1 MVLAREAA
9 AAMEPERC
17 GVVLLAALGSS
28 LTARAPWSACEALQL
43 LHASGC
49 PADSG
54 AQVRVL
60 RDCAELSGWGAVA
73 DEAAAAAARGGIAP
87 DPQAGA
93 DPQQL
98 DISARS
104 RPYLGHISQEG
115 AALQQLVAAARSAA
129 SDAAASSTAAEEAA
143 TALEAL
149 LALRGCRDGGAAAS
163 KPRRSGALDAA
174 EQRQRSFSRRY
185 SRSFALAADEAGSG
199 AGAARGGASPPPT
212 GLARGSRRRW
222 RLCTRTSGCSRS
234 TSPPTCRACRGAASD
249 RRTVPHAVGTAVVTR
264 GSAAL

>member
-1 MVLAREAA
+1 
-9 AAMEPERC
+9 MEPERC

-87 DPQAGA
+87 DPQ
-93 DPQQL
+93 
-98 DISARS
+98 
-104 RPYLGHISQEG
+104 EG
-115 AALQQLVAAARSAA
+115 AELHQLAKAARSAA

-149 LALRGCRDGGAAAS
+149 LALRGRTDAGAPAS

-199 AGAARGGASPPPT
+199 VGAGRGGASPHPT

-222 RLCTRTSGCSRS
+222 RLCSRTSCCSRS

-249 RRTVPHAVGTAVVTR
+249 RRTAPHAVGTAAATR